1 MRKLWNLFSLDFSCF
16 FVELGEM
23 NVSKKGWAD
32 SEDPLLTVRY
42 VCMNAGSGN
51 IKREGSAC
59 EFPF

>member
-1 MRKLWNLFSLDFSCF
+1 
-16 FVELGEM
+16 M